1 MGEMSCTD
9 RSPRKGSVLKKSFAV
24 LKLTFM
30 ATSMGYTSD
39 DWDIEAVSEPEL
51 PWQPLTAN
59 RLPLF
64 QPLVNSPLPLFH
76 FLPAVVL

>member
-1 MGEMSCTD
+1 MGEMSCAD
-9 RSPRKGSVLKKSFAV
+9 RRPRRGSVLKKSLAV

>member
-1 MGEMSCTD
+1 
-9 RSPRKGSVLKKSFAV
+9 VLKNSLAV

-39 DWDIEAVSEPEL
+39 DWDIEAVSEPES

-59 RLPLF
+59 RLPLL

-76 FLPAVVL
+76 FLQAVVR